1 MNLKP
6 SYKKLANMA
15 ALKWSARELK
25 NKKKVDYMRFDLLCF
40 TRGYDKI
47 DMYFFCN

>member
-6 SYKKLANMA
+6 SYKKLENMA
-15 ALKWSARELK
+15 ALKWSARSLMNK
-25 NKKKVDYMRFDLLCF
+25 NGVKFMRFDLLCY